1 MRLVVLFMN
10 IIIKKYSVL
19 KYVNICKICLT

>member
-1 MRLVVLFMN
+1 MKLVVLFMN

-19 KYVNICKICLT
+19 KYANIWKICLT